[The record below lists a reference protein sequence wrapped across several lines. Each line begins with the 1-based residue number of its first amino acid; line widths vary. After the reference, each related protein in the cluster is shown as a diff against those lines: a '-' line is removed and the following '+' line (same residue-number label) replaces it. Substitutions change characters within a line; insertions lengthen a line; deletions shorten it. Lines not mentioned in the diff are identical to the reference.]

1 MYMKATD
8 PSPLELSDKDCHSN
22 QKVILGHF
30 LLLLEVGVETFYPM
44 WFYNLFFSVYLLKFF

>member
-30 LLLLEVGVETFYPM
+30 FIATGGGGRNILPYVVL
-44 WFYNLFFSVYLLKFF
+44 